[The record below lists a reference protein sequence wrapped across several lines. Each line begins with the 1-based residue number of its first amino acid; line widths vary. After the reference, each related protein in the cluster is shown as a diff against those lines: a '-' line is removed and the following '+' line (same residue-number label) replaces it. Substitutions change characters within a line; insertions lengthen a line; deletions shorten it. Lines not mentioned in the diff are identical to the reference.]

1 MLCDRLI
8 EKIENAEEKNVSRYY
23 KDSIRLCY
31 TITHNVHHY
40 NDTNSV
46 GKENTYKKKNY
57 QIKKKMYIS
66 IFLGEYFY
74 FILSKFNV
82 FPF

>member
-1 MLCDRLI
+1 MLCDHLG
-8 EKIENAEEKNVSRYY
+8 EKIENTEEKNGARYY

-31 TITHNVHHY
+31 TITHNVHHD

-57 QIKKKMYIS
+57 EIKKNIS
-66 IFLGEYFY
+66 IYFPRWIFLFH
-74 FILSKFNV
+74 
-82 FPF
+82 PF